1 MAAGRAGAPAAPP
14 ATGAAGTHGRG
25 PRGRPRGAIAAGP
38 IVRDGVLFY
47 TLGMNAYA
55 IDGRTGRQLWHYVA
69 RSSGGLSNRGLA
81 IAGDT
86 IFMMANGGLTALDVA
101 TGAER
106 WVKELGGPVPATAP
120 FVVRDHVYVGVGSDA
135 GVVAILARV
144 AKCATPANAS
154 GSGTPSRRKESSG
167 STRGRR
173 RKKPVAGKALR
184 GRRRRTTRNRTC

>member
-1 MAAGRAGAPAAPP
+1 MGAEAAPVLP
-14 ATGAAGTHGRG
+14 AVLGLRPRRPNRCRRDARAWAAREAL
-25 PRGRPRGAIAAGP
+25 RGAIAAGP

-135 GVVAILARV
+135 GTSRSWLESRNAQNRRTGVDLVHHSEGRRVRVQHVADGGRSQSRARHTLASARV
-144 AKCATPANAS
+144 
-154 GSGTPSRRKESSG
+154 
-167 STRGRR
+167 
-173 RKKPVAGKALR
+173 
-184 GRRRRTTRNRTC
+184 